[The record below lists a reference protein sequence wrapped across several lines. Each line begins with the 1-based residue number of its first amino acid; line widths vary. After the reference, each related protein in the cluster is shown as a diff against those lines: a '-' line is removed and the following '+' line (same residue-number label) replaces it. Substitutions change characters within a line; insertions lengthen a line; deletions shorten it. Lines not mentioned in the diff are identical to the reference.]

1 MEQKPVYRPSALVG
15 VIVIV
20 LCLLAM
26 VVIYKLTVGQKVSRE
41 APTSP
46 ETVVTPQ
53 TSGPGGSHAQPGP
66 EKTPVPKPAGEKKP
80 LPPGG

>member
-20 LCLLAM
+20 LCLVAM

-46 ETVVTPQ
+46 ETVVTP
-53 TSGPGGSHAQPGP
+53 PGWIPMFQPLLEGV
-66 EKTPVPKPAGEKKP
+66 KRLLAAVVVPLIHPK
-80 LPPGG
+80 